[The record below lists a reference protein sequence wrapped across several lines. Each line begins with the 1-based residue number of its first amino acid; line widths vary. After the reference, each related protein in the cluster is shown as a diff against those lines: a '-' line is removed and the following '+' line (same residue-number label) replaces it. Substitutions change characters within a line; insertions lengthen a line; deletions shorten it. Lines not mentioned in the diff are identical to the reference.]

1 MSITKCNICNQFFD
15 DNNYQICPHCSG
27 SFAFNVNSDF
37 SRDAKTISMDYSDI
51 SNNNDIKT
59 EAYYEKVDSEEKTIG
74 LFFQEEDY
82 NPVTGWIVCIKGTVK
97 GKCYEIHMNRN
108 FLGRD
113 KLMDISVPDDLKIS
127 RENHLSIT
135 YDNKNCRF
143 YVKNE
148 NGSVIVNKGTINSPV
163 EIFENDILEFGDS
176 KYIFI
181 PYCTNERNWNKND

>member
-1 MSITKCNICNQFFD
+1 MSIKKCNICNQFYD
-15 DNNYQICPHCSG
+15 DNNHNCCPYCSNN
-27 SFAFNVNSDF
+27 FAFG
-37 SRDAKTISMDYSDI
+37 ISSDI
-51 SNNNDIKT
+51 SREAKTLPIDYTDDNRNSNIKT
-59 EAYYEKVDSEEKTIG
+59 EAYYENVDSEDKTIG

-113 KLMDISVPDDLKIS
+113 KLMDISIPDDLRIS

-135 YDNKNCRF
+135 YDNKSNK
-143 YVKNE
+143 YYIKDE
-148 NGSVIVNKGTINSPV
+148 NGSVSVNFKAISSPI

-176 KYIFI
+176 QYVFI